1 MKKVSAVF
9 LLGLAAVSVSI
20 SAQAQSTPKLDQRE
34 ARQEQRIDKGI
45 ESGQLTQ
52 REANRLERREV
63 KLKTD
68 EAAAKADGVVTKQE
82 HAELHAEAN
91 RDSARIYRQKHD
103 RQHDFNHNG
112 VTDHRR

>member
-9 LLGLAAVSVSI
+9 LLSLAAVSVSI

-34 ARQEQRIDKGI
+34 ARQEQRIEKG
-45 ESGQLTQ
+45 EQSGALTH
-52 REANRLERREV
+52 REANRLERRED
-63 KLKTD
+63 KLD
-68 EAAAKADGVVTKQE
+68 QHEAAAKADGVVTKQE
-82 HAELHAEAN
+82 RALLHAEAK

-103 RQHDFNHNG
+103 RQHDYNHNG